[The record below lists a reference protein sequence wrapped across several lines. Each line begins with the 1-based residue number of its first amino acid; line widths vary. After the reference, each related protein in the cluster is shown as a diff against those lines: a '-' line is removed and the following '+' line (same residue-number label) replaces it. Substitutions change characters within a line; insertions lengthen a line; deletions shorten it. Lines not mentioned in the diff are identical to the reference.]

1 MPRVP
6 TNGPSTTGDVK
17 GFPLRPDVKIE
28 FPLAN
33 PPPAM
38 QQVQPLPAEAEV
50 EIIGKLT
57 GVPPETDLRVT
68 VAKKP
73 CSASDSGEP
82 FGTERTKNLGTT
94 SPYFIEVFVPQG
106 STGHVCAWA
115 LKDGKVLAFGTTP
128 RNPLK
133 MQGTGEV
140 MFTDLELP
148 LQPVS
153 PPVKAPAG
161 L

>member
-1 MPRVP
+1 MMAARLQIILTKRASTSSP
-6 TNGPSTTGDVK
+6 TWLRCWASAATISSSARK
-17 GFPLRPDVKIE
+17 GSCPLNT
-28 FPLAN
+28 A
-33 PPPAM
+33 
-38 QQVQPLPAEAEV
+38 
-50 EIIGKLT
+50 
-57 GVPPETDLRVT
+57 
-68 VAKKP
+68 
-73 CSASDSGEP
+73 
-82 FGTERTKNLGTT
+82 GTERTKNLGTT

-133 MQGTGEV
+133 MQGMGEV